1 MGTTMKLVTNLKK
14 NSLIIALLFCLIFI
28 LLIQYHTLSNTKNTI
43 NNVNSNILQLLKTNQ
58 VTLNKKT
65 SSKFLIKTL
74 TAQLS
79 GNIIK
84 EEFSNI
90 EHLVIINFKQ
100 TEGVLQKIIKIL
112 KFSYIP
118 ISEVAID
125 LLKQTIE
132 LRIPIR

>member
-1 MGTTMKLVTNLKK
+1 MKLVTNPKK
-14 NSLIIALLFCLIFI
+14 YIFIITLLFTLIFI
-28 LLIQYHTLSNTKNTI
+28 LLIQYYTLSNTKNTI
-43 NNVNSNILQLLKTNQ
+43 NKVNTSILQLLKKNQ
-58 VTLNKKT
+58 LTFNKKT
-65 SSKFLIKTL
+65 SSKILIKTL
-74 TAQLS
+74 IAQLS

-84 EEFSNI
+84 EEFSNT
-90 EHLVIINFKQ
+90 EHLIILNFKQ
-100 TEGVLQKIIKIL
+100 TDGALQKIIKIL